1 MAAGHFGQRELI
13 PLHGIDRFIREMIVK
28 RLFWLAVAL
37 VVSASVATACGNNES
52 QTVTAANSSVL
63 PVVNLRGVDNK
74 GAGLEAGTRAPDFAL
89 EFPDGSRT
97 TLSDLR
103 GQPVVLNF
111 WATWCPPCRAEMPD
125 LVAAYEAHK
134 DNGLV
139 IVGVNEQ
146 DDEDKALAFMEQY
159 GIEFPVLLDSRGDLA
174 SLYTARGLP
183 TTFFIDRDGNV
194 AEAWSG
200 MLTADLLDE
209 RLQLILEN

>member
-1 MAAGHFGQRELI
+1 MQIGDL
-13 PLHGIDRFIREMIVK
+13 
-28 RLFWLAVAL
+28 
-37 VVSASVATACGNNES
+37 
-52 QTVTAANSSVL
+52 
-63 PVVNLRGVDNK
+63 
-74 GAGLEAGTRAPDFAL
+74 APDFTA
-89 EFPDGSRT
+89 PTQDGST
-97 TLSDLR
+97 VTLSDLR